1 MISET
6 TLDNDQQL
14 MQQCR
19 QGDDSAFEQLFQKY
33 GRRVH
38 ALAYRFTSDP
48 QEAEDILQ
56 TAFLRAYEHIV
67 GHRRIQSLYPWLC
80 RVTVNLANDYHRSNR
95 PQEQVEAMN
104 LSSHSVWAN
113 PERTVENRELGEKI
127 NAAMEQLPTRQREA
141 FLLKT
146 VTGLPH
152 KEIADI
158 LGCSRAAVR
167 ANLYQAIGK
176 LRESLRKYI
185 RLEGEASNEM

>member
-1 MISET
+1 MIPEAN
-6 TLDNDQQL
+6 LGDDQQL
-14 MQQCR
+14 MEQCQ

-33 GRRVH
+33 GRRVY
-38 ALAYRFTSDP
+38 AIAYRFTSDP

-56 TAFLRAYEHIV
+56 TTFLRAYEHIV
-67 GHRRIQSLYPWLC
+67 GHRRIQSFYPWLC
-80 RVTVNLANDYHRSNR
+80 RVAVNLATDYHRASR
-95 PQEQVEAMN
+95 PQEQVETVN

-127 NAAMEQLPTRQREA
+127 NAAIEQLSSRQREV

-158 LGCSRAAVR
+158 LGCSHAAVR
-167 ANLYQAIGK
+167 ANLYQAVGK